1 MMHNRYE
8 LVSEED
14 KLEFKQLLEAP
25 ILPDPDEVALLE
37 GAHQV
42 TVIDFYCSLA
52 SVSPPGLAL
61 ARPV

>member
-1 MMHNRYE
+1 MMLGRYE

-42 TVIDFYCSLA
+42 IDVDCCARLA
-52 SVSPPGLAL
+52 SSSVVRRPPLA
-61 ARPV
+61 